1 MSPLDMCFFGAVI
14 FAVFKI
20 IELAVVWYKENNR

>member
-14 FAVFKI
+14 FAMVKI
-20 IELAVVWYKENNR
+20 VDLAIVWYKEEE

>member
-14 FAVFKI
+14 FAVIKI
-20 IELAVVWYKENNR
+20 VEFAIIWNKKEEN

>member
-14 FAVFKI
+14 FAMVKI
-20 IELAVVWYKENNR
+20 VDLAIVWYKEDN